1 MKFKQLEVIG
11 FKSFADKTSFYFEDG
26 LTGIVGPN
34 GCGKSNIV
42 EALRWCMGET
52 SAKSLRG
59 SGMEDVIFSG
69 TNSRPSK
76 NLSEV
81 ALKLENDN
89 RLPQFKDMPEIE
101 VRRKIEKDKGSK
113 YFLNGREVRAKDVQ
127 ILFADLS
134 TGPHS
139 PSMVSQGRVGSLVTA
154 KPTDRRA
161 ILEEAAGIGGLH
173 VRRHEA
179 ELRLTAAENNLKK
192 ADDIMKQIENQL
204 KNLLKQA
211 EEATKYKDMS
221 NNIQSLEAKLLYF
234 QSREIE
240 SLIFGAQEE
249 LSEVED
255 EISAVN
261 IDKNFNENALKEEGK
276 EIKPLRDENAELNTK
291 LQRLNLEFEQI
302 SEEENRAKNEIEK
315 IKREIK
321 QINIDIDREKQI
333 INDATSNERRLSA
346 EKNDILEINQN
357 SSEIEEKA
365 NNSYQESLK
374 ELNQEQDL
382 LNKLSDKIFSQIG
395 GFDFN
400 LIKNKTDQLSSS
412 IKEVALKLKKLSGEN
427 DKLDSGAIKNRIDE
441 IQNEF
446 IKMEDLADKINFDL
460 EAAAPQANLN
470 SDTTNTL
477 KNEFIEKIKTISEL
491 QEKYASRLSKYESI
505 KQEATKRKGRLSI
518 IESEIKNWID
528 LKENSEKKF
537 LELNERFKENE
548 NTLSLEEAK
557 PGSIAEKKG
566 TYVQNIKNIEEDIL
580 QINEKLT
587 SKEDSVQSI
596 NQKLYDIN
604 TTVLGITERKVRA
617 QTIIEGLKEKKKEI
631 ELKSLTDFKHP
642 IAELPTFVEIDVDEQ
657 VKTSEIESQ
666 IQKLK
671 DRRERMGAVNLRA
684 DNETQEL
691 QDQIDRMMSDRKD
704 LVQGIQKLKSS
715 INDLNEKGRE
725 RLLDAF
731 EKVSRKFN
739 DVYTKLFAG
748 GNARLELIE
757 SDDPLEAGLELL
769 VSPPGKKLQSITLLS
784 GGEQALTAMALI
796 FAVFLINPSPI
807 CILDEV
813 DAPLDDAN
821 VTRFCSLLDELSSV
835 TDTKFVII
843 THHALTMSRMNRLYG
858 VTMAERGVSQLV
870 AVDLEKAEEMVA

>member
-1 MKFKQLEVIG
+1 MKFKQLEVVG

-42 EALRWCMGET
+42 ESLRWCMGET

-69 TNSRPSK
+69 TTSRPSK
-76 NLSEV
+76 NLCEV

-89 RLPQFKDMPEIE
+89 RLPQFKDMSEIE

-113 YFLNGREVRAKDVQ
+113 YFLNGREVRAKDIQ

-204 KNLLKQA
+204 KSLLKQA
-211 EEATKYKDMS
+211 EEASKYKNIS
-221 NNIQSLEAKLLYF
+221 NEIQNLEAKLVYF
-234 QSREIE
+234 QSKEIDN
-240 SLIFGAQEE
+240 SIQDAQEE
-249 LSEVED
+249 LGNVED

-261 IDKNFNENALKEEGK
+261 IDKNFNENALKEESQN
-276 EIKPLRDENAELNTK
+276 IRPLRDENAQLNAK

-302 SEEENRAKNEIEK
+302 SEEEGRAKNEIEK
-315 IKREIK
+315 IKKEIK
-321 QINIDIDREKQI
+321 QVNTDIDREKQI
-333 INDATSNERRLSA
+333 INDSSSNEKRLAA
-346 EKNDILEINQN
+346 ERSDTIETEQN
-357 SSEIEEKA
+357 SAEIEEKA
-365 NNSYQESLK
+365 YNAYQQSLK
-374 ELNQEQDL
+374 ELNNEQNL

-395 GFDFN
+395 GFDFS
-400 LIKNKTDQLSSS
+400 LIKNKTEQLSNS
-412 IKEVALKLKKLSGEN
+412 IKETGLMLQKLS
-427 DKLDSGAIKNRIDE
+427 
-441 IQNEF
+441 
-446 IKMEDLADKINFDL
+446 EDLNLEVSEIKSQILAISNEYVKIENLITKVNFDL
-460 EAAAPQANLN
+460 DAAAPQANLN
-470 SDTTNTL
+470 SDTTNQL
-477 KNEFIEKIKTISEL
+477 KKDFLDQLKIISDL
-491 QEKYASRLSKYESI
+491 QEKYASRLSKYETLRQDSL
-505 KQEATKRKGRLSI
+505 KRKERLNN
-518 IESEIKNWID
+518 IENEIKNWID
-528 LKENSEKKF
+528 LKQSSEQKF
-537 LELNERFKENE
+537 KELNERLKENE
-548 NTLSLEEAK
+548 IILSKEETK
-557 PGSIAEKKG
+557 PGAIAEKKG
-566 TYVQNIKNIEEDIL
+566 TYVQNIKNIEEDIQ
-580 QINEKLT
+580 QILEKLN
-587 SKEDSVQSI
+587 SKEESIKSI

-604 TTVLGITERKVRA
+604 GTVLEITERKVRA

-631 ELKSLTDFKHP
+631 ELKSLSEFKRA
-642 IAELPTFVEIDVDEQ
+642 IEELPSFAEINTEEAIE
-657 VKTSEIESQ
+657 TSKIENQ

-671 DRRERMGAVNLRA
+671 DQREKMGAVNLRA

-691 QDQIDRMMSDRKD
+691 QSQIDKMMNDRKD
-704 LVQGIQKLKSS
+704 LVQGIQKLKGS
-715 INDLNEKGRE
+715 INDLNQKGRE

-748 GNARLELIE
+748 GSAKLELIE

-821 VTRFCSLLDELSSV
+821 VTRFCSLLDELSNI
-835 TDTKFVII
+835 TDTKFIII

>member
-1 MKFKQLEVIG
+1 MKFKQLEVVG

-69 TNSRPSK
+69 TTSRPSK

-221 NNIQSLEAKLLYF
+221 NNIQSLEAKLVYF
-234 QSREIE
+234 QSQEIDG
-240 SLIFGAQEE
+240 SILGAQEE

-276 EIKPLRDENAELNTK
+276 EIKPLRDENAELSSK

-315 IKREIK
+315 VKKEIK

-333 INDATSNERRLSA
+333 VNDATSNEKRLSA

-412 IKEVALKLKKLSGEN
+412 IKEVALRLKKLSGEN
-427 DKLDSGAIKNRIDE
+427 DELDSGAIKNRIDE

-470 SDTTNTL
+470 SDTTNAL

-505 KQEATKRKGRLSI
+505 KQEVTKRKERLSI

-548 NTLSLEEAK
+548 NTLSQEEAK

-566 TYVQNIKNIEEDIL
+566 TYVQNIKNIEEDVL

-642 IAELPTFVEIDVDEQ
+642 IAELSTFAEIDVDEQ
-657 VKTSEIESQ
+657 VKTSEIENQ

-691 QDQIDRMMSDRKD
+691 QDQIDRMMNDRKD

-835 TDTKFVII
+835 TDTKFVVI

>member
-11 FKSFADKTSFYFEDG
+11 FKSFADKTTFYFEDG

-42 EALRWCMGET
+42 ESLRWCMGET

-69 TNSRPSK
+69 TTSRPSK
-76 NLSEV
+76 NLCEV

-113 YFLNGREVRAKDVQ
+113 YYLNGREVRAKDIQ

-204 KNLLKQA
+204 KSLLKQA
-211 EEATKYKDMS
+211 EEASKYKNIS
-221 NNIQSLEAKLLYF
+221 NEIQHLEAKLVFF
-234 QSREIE
+234 QFKEIE
-240 SLIFGAQEE
+240 KSILDAQTE
-249 LSEVED
+249 LGEVED

-261 IDKNFNENALKEEGK
+261 IDKNFNENALKEESQK
-276 EIKPLRDENAELNTK
+276 IAPLRDNNAQLNAK

-302 SEEENRAKNEIEK
+302 NEEEGRAKNEIEK
-315 IKREIK
+315 IKKEIK
-321 QINIDIDREKQI
+321 QISIDIDREKQI
-333 INDATSNERRLSA
+333 INDSSSNEKRLSNERSDVV
-346 EKNDILEINQN
+346 ELEQN

-365 NNSYQESLK
+365 EKAYK
-374 ELNQEQDL
+374 ETLGELGKEQSILNDL
-382 LNKLSDKIFSQIG
+382 SEKIFSQIG
-395 GFDFN
+395 GFEFGIIKNKIDQLSVQIQNTNLKLKNEVETIDNLDTSTFKVKITEYYNDLTIVEN
-400 LIKNKTDQLSSS
+400 LIK
-412 IKEVALKLKKLSGEN
+412 
-427 DKLDSGAIKNRIDE
+427 
-441 IQNEF
+441 
-446 IKMEDLADKINFDL
+446 KINFDL
-460 EAAAPQANLN
+460 EAAEPQANLN
-470 SDTTNTL
+470 SNLTNKL
-477 KNEFIEKIKTISEL
+477 KEDFLNKLKIISEL
-491 QEKYASRLSKYESI
+491 QEKYASRLSKHETL
-505 KQEATKRKGRLSI
+505 KQENLKRKERLKNI
-518 IESEIKNWID
+518 DSEIKNWID
-528 LKENSEKKF
+528 LKNSSEKKF
-537 LELNERFKENE
+537 EELSGRIKDREAILAKEE
-548 NTLSLEEAK
+548 IK
-557 PGSIAEKKG
+557 PGTIAEKKG
-566 TYVQNIKNIEEDIL
+566 TYVQNIKNVEEDIL
-580 QINEKLT
+580 QINEQLD
-587 SKEDSVQSI
+587 SKEDSVKSI

-604 TTVLGITERKVRA
+604 GIILQITERKVRA

-631 ELKSLTDFKHP
+631 EIKSLSDFKNS
-642 IAELPTFVEIDVDEQ
+642 IEDLPAFAGID
-657 VKTSEIESQ
+657 IEENIEANKIENQ

-671 DRRERMGAVNLRA
+671 DQRERMGAVNLRA

-691 QDQIDRMMSDRKD
+691 QNQIDKMMNDRKD
-704 LVQGIQKLKSS
+704 LVQGIQKLKGS
-715 INDLNEKGRE
+715 INDLNQKGRE

-821 VTRFCSLLDELSSV
+821 VTRFCSLLDELSSI
-835 TDTKFVII
+835 TDTKFVVI

>member
-1 MKFKQLEVIG
+1 MKFKKLEVVG
-11 FKSFADKTSFYFEDG
+11 FKSFADKTSFHFEDG

-69 TNSRPSK
+69 TTSRPSK
-76 NLSEV
+76 NLCEV

-113 YFLNGREVRAKDVQ
+113 YYLNGREVRAKDIQ

-161 ILEEAAGIGGLH
+161 ILEEAAGISGLH

-179 ELRLTAAENNLKK
+179 ELRLDAAENNLKK

-204 KNLLKQA
+204 KSLLKQA
-211 EEATKYKDMS
+211 EEASKYKNIS
-221 NNIQSLEAKLLYF
+221 NEIQHLEAKLVYF
-234 QSREIE
+234 QSKEVEKSI
-240 SLIFGAQEE
+240 LVAQEE
-249 LSEVED
+249 LGEVED

-261 IDKNFNENALKEEGK
+261 IDKNFNENALKEESQK
-276 EIKPLRDENAELNTK
+276 ITPLRNENAQLNAK

-302 SEEENRAKNEIEK
+302 SEEEGRAKNEVEK
-315 IKREIK
+315 IKKEIK

-333 INDATSNERRLSA
+333 INDSSSNEKRLLNERSDIEETEKTSSEVEEQA
-346 EKNDILEINQN
+346 EKDY
-357 SSEIEEKA
+357 K
-365 NNSYQESLK
+365 ESLG
-374 ELNQEQDL
+374 ELNKEQEV
-382 LNKLSDKIFSQIG
+382 LNKLSEKIFSQIG
-395 GFDFN
+395 GFEFGV
-400 LIKNKTDQLSSS
+400 IKRKTSQLSSLIDNIS
-412 IKEVALKLKKLSGEN
+412 LRLKTQSESTDNYDAPALKGKIIEFY
-427 DKLDSGAIKNRIDE
+427 
-441 IQNEF
+441 NEF
-446 IKMEDLADKINFDL
+446 KNIEDLIKQINFDL
-460 EAAAPQANLN
+460 EAAEPQANLN
-470 SDTTNTL
+470 SDLTN
-477 KNEFIEKIKTISEL
+477 KIKQEFLEKLKIVSEL
-491 QEKYASRLSKYESI
+491 QGKYASRLSKYENL
-505 KQEATKRKGRLSI
+505 KQDSLKRKERLKNI
-518 IESEIKNWID
+518 DSEIKNWID
-528 LKENSEKKF
+528 LKNSSEQKF
-537 LELNERFKENE
+537 KELNARLKG
-548 NTLSLEEAK
+548 SEEVLTEEEIK
-557 PGSIAEKKG
+557 PGTIAEKKG
-566 TYVQNIKNIEEDIL
+566 TYVQNIENVKEDIV
-580 QINEKLT
+580 QINEQLT
-587 SKEDSVQSI
+587 SKEDSVKLI

-604 TTVLGITERKVRA
+604 GVVLGITERTVRA
-617 QTIIEGLKEKKKEI
+617 QTIIEGLKDKKKEI
-631 ELKSLTDFKHP
+631 ELKSLSEFKHTLE
-642 IAELPTFVEIDVDEQ
+642 ELPNFAGID
-657 VKTSEIESQ
+657 IEEDIQANKIDNQ

-671 DRRERMGAVNLRA
+671 DQREKMGAVNLRA

-691 QDQIDRMMSDRKD
+691 QDQIDRMMNDRKD
-704 LVQGIQKLKSS
+704 LVQGIQKLKGS
-715 INDLNEKGRE
+715 INDLNQKGRE

-769 VSPPGKKLQSITLLS
+769 ASPPGKKLQSITLLS

-821 VTRFCSLLDELSSV
+821 VTRFCALLDELSNV
-835 TDTKFVII
+835 TDTKFVVI

-870 AVDLEKAEEMVA
+870 AVDLEKAEGMVA